1 MDWTWTGFEFSRQEK
16 SHVMGRVPD
25 VSRPLGLI
33 FLLDSKKG
41 SCTGCVPA
49 FGPNGVG
56 RSQKSWPRRSS
67 TGREPLSL
75 CNNFENHA
83 KFMSLCRLADVNRHK
98 LLLVISKH
106 NV

>member
-1 MDWTWTGFEFSRQEK
+1 MVSTTLVVAGLAGVEGHDEFSREEK

-25 VSRPLGLI
+25 VDQLLGLI
-33 FLLDSKKG
+33 FLLESKKG

-56 RSQKSWPRRSS
+56 WSQKSWTSRSS

-75 CNNFENHA
+75 
-83 KFMSLCRLADVNRHK
+83 
-98 LLLVISKH
+98 
-106 NV
+106 

>member
-1 MDWTWTGFEFSRQEK
+1 MYRTCTVFDTEIRLVDRTWTGFEFSRQEK

-25 VSRPLGLI
+25 VDRLLGLI
-33 FLLDSKKG
+33 FLLESKKG

-56 RSQKSWPRRSS
+56 RSQKSWPSRSS

-75 CNNFENHA
+75 
-83 KFMSLCRLADVNRHK
+83 
-98 LLLVISKH
+98 
-106 NV
+106 